1 MRLAIAQ
8 LNTTVGDLEGN
19 RTLILDAHR
28 EAAKQGADLVLYPE
42 LVTCG
47 YPPQDL
53 VTRPDFVSA
62 VAQLN
67 HHLAESLS
75 AGPAAVFGTLEGA
88 AEGASRSVHN
98 SAWVVDGGRILGRHD
113 KILLPAYDVFDESRT
128 FEPGGEAQPI
138 EIRGH
143 SVGIAICEDLWTLPV
158 PGQPP
163 YPRQPGKELVD
174 KGATLILCPSASPFH
189 EGRHLVRE
197 QVFCEQSRQWGVPLA
212 LANLVGGNTE
222 LIFDGRSFLVKPD
235 GNFLRLPTFESAV
248 FCVDELSDSEAEVGQ
263 QGEALAEALILG
275 IQDFLGKCGLQKV
288 VLGLSGGID
297 SAVVAVLAT
306 AALGAENVTG
316 VAMPGP
322 YSSDGALTD
331 AEELARNLG
340 IDFEVVSIEE
350 TYQKMH
356 TDLES
361 LLGSGDWGV
370 AQENLQ
376 SRLRGN
382 ILMTIANR
390 TGAMVLATGNKSEL
404 SVGYCTLYGDMCGGL
419 APLGDVSKQGVYQLA
434 RLDRFQGQI
443 PISTID
449 KPPSAELAPD
459 QVDTDSLPPY
469 DQLDAILTAWIEE
482 RRSFAEIVAQG
493 IPEESVRQVIRL
505 IELSEHKRRQ
515 SAPILRVTPRAY
527 GVGRRVPIA
536 RSLDGWQYRSQT
548 PGGETGA

>member
-19 RTLILDAHR
+19 CALILNAHKDA
-28 EAAKQGADLVLYPE
+28 ASQGAELVLYPE

-62 VAQLN
+62 VTRLN
-67 HHLAESLS
+67 RHLAESLKS
-75 AGPAAVFGTLEGA
+75 GPAAIFGTLEPA
-88 AEGASRSVHN
+88 SEGASRPVHN
-98 SAWVVDGGRILGRHD
+98 SAWAVDGGRILGRHD
-113 KILLPAYDVFDESRT
+113 KILLPTYDVFDESRT
-128 FEPGGEAQPI
+128 FEPGSDAKPI
-138 EIRGH
+138 EVRGQ
-143 SVGIAICEDLWTLPV
+143 SVGIAICEDLWTVPV

-174 KGATLILCPSASPFH
+174 KGAGWILCPSASPFH
-189 EGRHLVRE
+189 DGRPHVRE
-197 QVFCEQSRQWGVPLA
+197 QVFAEQSRQWGVPLA

-222 LIFDGRSFLVKPD
+222 LIFDGGSFLVHPD
-235 GNFLRLPTFESAV
+235 GRCLRLPAFESAV
-248 FCVDELSDSEAEVGQ
+248 SCVDLLNESGHEPCQTGDS
-263 QGEALAEALILG
+263 LADALILG
-275 IQDFLGKCGLQKV
+275 IEDFLGKCGLKKV

-306 AALGAENVTG
+306 AALGPENVTG

-322 YSSDGALTD
+322 YSSEGALTD
-331 AEELARNLG
+331 AQALATNLG
-340 IDFEVVSIEE
+340 IHFEVVSIEDS
-350 TYQKMH
+350 YRKMH
-356 TDLES
+356 ADLET
-361 LLGSGDWGV
+361 LLGEGDWGV

-443 PISTID
+443 PVSTLE

-482 RRSFAEIVAQG
+482 RRSFAEIVASG
-493 IPEESVRQVIRL
+493 IPEEAVRQVIRL

-515 SAPILRVTPRAY
+515 SAPILRVTRRAY

-536 RSLDGWQYRSQT
+536 RSLDGWQYRSET
-548 PGGETGA
+548 VPGETSG

>member
-1 MRLAIAQ
+1 
-8 LNTTVGDLEGN
+8 
-19 RTLILDAHR
+19 
-28 EAAKQGADLVLYPE
+28 
-42 LVTCG
+42 
-47 YPPQDL
+47 
-53 VTRPDFVSA
+53 
-62 VAQLN
+62 
-67 HHLAESLS
+67 
-75 AGPAAVFGTLEGA
+75 
-88 AEGASRSVHN
+88 
-98 SAWVVDGGRILGRHD
+98 
-113 KILLPAYDVFDESRT
+113 
-128 FEPGGEAQPI
+128 I
-138 EIRGH
+138 E
-143 SVGIAICEDLWTLPV
+143 
-158 PGQPP
+158 
-163 YPRQPGKELVD
+163 
-174 KGATLILCPSASPFH
+174 
-189 EGRHLVRE
+189 
-197 QVFCEQSRQWGVPLA
+197 
-212 LANLVGGNTE
+212 
-222 LIFDGRSFLVKPD
+222 
-235 GNFLRLPTFESAV
+235 
-248 FCVDELSDSEAEVGQ
+248 
-263 QGEALAEALILG
+263 
-275 IQDFLGKCGLQKV
+275 
-288 VLGLSGGID
+288 
-297 SAVVAVLAT
+297 
-306 AALGAENVTG
+306 
-316 VAMPGP
+316 
-322 YSSDGALTD
+322 
-331 AEELARNLG
+331 
-340 IDFEVVSIEE
+340 FEVVSIEE

-356 TDLES
+356 TDLEP

-434 RLDRFQGQI
+434 RLNRFQGQI

-459 QVDTDSLPPY
+459 QVDTDSLPTY

>member
-19 RTLILDAHR
+19 RDLILKAHG
-28 EAAKQGADLVLYPE
+28 EAARQEADLVLFPE

-53 VTRPDFVSA
+53 VTRPDFIEAVSS
-62 VAQLN
+62 LN
-67 HHLAESLS
+67 RHLAESMAS
-75 AGPAAVFGTLEGA
+75 GPAAVFGSLEA
-88 AEGASRSVHN
+88 ASEKASRPVHN
-98 SAWVVDGGRILGRHD
+98 SAWIVDGGRILGRHD

-128 FEPGGEAQPI
+128 FEPGTEAKPV
-138 EIRGH
+138 EVRGH
-143 SVGIAICEDLWTLPV
+143 SLGIAICEDLWTVPV
-158 PGQPP
+158 SGQPP
-163 YPRQPGKELVD
+163 YSRQPGKELVD
-174 KGATLILCPSASPFH
+174 SGAELILCPSASPYH
-189 EGRHLVRE
+189 SGRPAVRE
-197 QVFCEQSRQWGVPLA
+197 QVFLEQSRQCGVPVA

-222 LIFDGRSFLVKPD
+222 LIFDGGSFLVHPD
-235 GNFLRLPTFESAV
+235 GSFQRLPAFASTVTCLE
-248 FCVDELSDSEAEVGQ
+248 DLSRSQQASEDPV
-263 QGEALAEALILG
+263 
-275 IQDFLGKCGLQKV
+275 DFLAQALVVGIRDFLAKCGLKKV

-322 YSSDGALTD
+322 YSSAGALTD
-331 AEELARNLG
+331 ARELAKNLG
-340 IDFEVVSIEE
+340 IHFEVVSIEKS
-350 TYQKMH
+350 YQQMQG
-356 TDLES
+356 DLEP
-361 LLGSGDWGV
+361 LLGAGDWGV

-376 SRLRGN
+376 SRLRGT

-390 TGAMVLATGNKSEL
+390 VGAMVLATGNKSEL

-419 APLGDVSKQGVYQLA
+419 APLGDVSKDLVYRLA
-434 RLDRFQGQI
+434 RLDRFKGQI
-443 PISTID
+443 PLSTIE

-469 DQLDAILTAWIEE
+469 EQLDAILTAWVEE
-482 RRSFAEIVAQG
+482 RRSFTEIVALG
-493 IPEESVRQVIRL
+493 LPEEAVRQVIRL

-536 RSLDGWQYRSQT
+536 RSLDGWQYRSET
-548 PGGETGA
+548 ASGESRP